1 MKEKQFYLSQIIYDY
16 SIFKY
21 HKTHIYYSN
30 FSIFLYDRLNFNNCK
45 KKNKLS
51 EHKELENISKTL
63 YIFDW
68 TE

>member
-1 MKEKQFYLSQIIYDY
+1 MIIQYLNIIKH
-16 SIFKY
+16 ILNI
-21 HKTHIYYSN
+21 IYYSN